1 MSNPGVGVLHRLA
14 PADRARTPEEVARS
28 LVALHSTDPAS
39 VHLAVAARTAG
50 AGASVADI
58 DRALHDDRTI
68 VRVMG
73 MRRTLW
79 AVPAELMPVIAGACG
94 RAIAAD
100 ERRKLV
106 KAVEDQGVAN
116 DAPRFICDLED
127 QALAALAARGE
138 ALTRELT
145 GDVPGLRKTVR
156 FGGTSK
162 WAADVGLSS
171 RIVLLLACDGRIV
184 RTRPRGTWTSTQH
197 RYAIAPR
204 AGDPMDTA
212 DAQLEL
218 ARLWLRT
225 FGPMSTDLV
234 ADLKWWAGWTV
245 ADTKRALAGAGGGD
259 GGRRAGQPSGAR
271 TVPAGPA
278 GAARRGAGTD
288 RGDPP
293 SPTKRSDPGQWAAL
307 VPSLDPTTM
316 GWKQR
321 SWYLGDLGPMLFDS
335 NGNAGPAIWFAGRI
349 VGGWA
354 QRTTGEVVT
363 RLLVDIG
370 HDGVAAVDAEAVRLQ
385 SWLDSSGSI
394 VKPRFPTPLQ
404 KELAG

>member
-1 MSNPGVGVLHRLA
+1 MAFLGRSVGGVSKPAVGVLHLLA
-14 PADRARTPEEVARS
+14 PAHRASTPEEVAHS

-50 AGASVADI
+50 AGATVAEI

-79 AVPAELMPVIAGACG
+79 AVPAELVPVVAGACG

-100 ERRKLV
+100 ERRKLIT
-106 KAVEDQGVAN
+106 AIETQGLATDGNRFVAE
-116 DAPRFICDLED
+116 LEE
-127 QALAALAARGE
+127 QTLAALAARGE

-145 GDVPGLRKTVR
+145 ADVPALKATVR
-156 FGGTSK
+156 FGGASK

-184 RTRPRGTWTSTQH
+184 RTRPRGSWTSTQH
-197 RYAIAPR
+197 RYTLAPP
-204 AGDPMDTA
+204 AADPLDTA
-212 DAQLEL
+212 GAQAEL
-218 ARLWLRT
+218 ARRWLAS
-225 FGPMSTDLV
+225 FGPASDDLV
-234 ADLKWWAGWTV
+234 RDLKWWAGWTV
-245 ADTKRALAGAGGGD
+245 AATKRALAAAGE
-259 GGRRAGQPSGAR
+259 
-271 TVPAGPA
+271 VPRPEPV
-278 GAARRGAGTD
+278 
-288 RGDPP
+288 DPRP
-293 SPTKRSDPGQWAAL
+293 WAAL

-316 GWKQR
+316 GWKNR
-321 SWYLGDLGPMLFDS
+321 SWYLGELGPRLFDR
-335 NGNAGPAIWFAGRI
+335 NGNAGPAIWYDGRI

-354 QRTTGEVVT
+354 QRASGEVVT

-370 HDGVAAVDAEAVRLQ
+370 GDGTATVESEAARLQ
-385 SWLDSSGSI
+385 AWLDASGAI

-404 KELAG
+404 KELA

>member
-1 MSNPGVGVLHRLA
+1 MSNPAVGVLHRLA
-14 PADRARTPEEVARS
+14 PAHRARTPEEVARS

-50 AGASVADI
+50 TGASVADI

-79 AVPAELMPVIAGACG
+79 AVPAELVPVVAGACG

-106 KAVEDQGVAN
+106 KAVEDQGVASN
-116 DAPRFICDLED
+116 AQRFIADLED
-127 QALAALAARGE
+127 RALAALAARGE

-145 GDVPGLRKTVR
+145 ADVPGLRQTVR

-197 RYAIAPR
+197 RYAIAPPT
-204 AGDPMDTA
+204 GDPMGTA
-212 DAQLEL
+212 EAQVEL
-218 ARLWLRT
+218 ARRWLAS
-225 FGPMSTDLV
+225 FGPASNDLL
-234 ADLKWWAGWTV
+234 ADLKWWTGWTV

-259 GGRRAGQPSGAR
+259 GGRPEGQLPGDR
-271 TVPAGPA
+271 IVPA

-288 RGDPP
+288 RRDPP
-293 SPTKRSDPGQWAAL
+293 SPTKRSGPGQWAAL
-307 VPSLDPTTM
+307 VPALDPTTM

-354 QRTTGEVVT
+354 QRATGEVVT

-370 HDGVAAVDAEAVRLQ
+370 HDGAAAVDAEAVRLQ
-385 SWLDSSGSI
+385 SWLDSGGAI

-404 KELAG
+404 KELAA